1 MKREIKLYPA
11 VVAPV
16 ATDGINNDIK
26 KWLQRQTT
34 QYGLK
39 WLLAHADDGV
49 IWGTVDQGEL
59 VTSDTIP
66 LEVSPPLRRE
76 TLQQVRL
83 FAPHAELLLWRDG
96 DDQWHARLIREAKEE
111 ETPVWREAI
120 DEYQILWGTH
130 AEPLS
135 NGFTLMTDGLQGLR
149 HAVPLE
155 VKGKFKEESRPL
167 RLWVRHYIKEDE
179 GGFARIVASRLL
191 DLRMEGV
198 K

>member
-1 MKREIKLYPA
+1 MKREIRTCPA

-16 ATDGINNDIK
+16 ATGGISNDIK
-26 KWLQRQTT
+26 EWSQRQAT

-49 IWGTVDQGEL
+49 IWGRVDHGKI
-59 VTSDTIP
+59 VTADSIAP
-66 LEVSPPLRRE
+66 KVSPPLRRE

-96 DDQWHARLIREAKEE
+96 DDQWYARLIRDANDG
-111 ETPVWREAI
+111 ETPVWREVI
-120 DEYQILWGTH
+120 DESQILWGTH
-130 AEPLS
+130 AELLS
-135 NGFTLMTDGLQGLR
+135 NGFTLMRDGLQGLR

-167 RLWVRHYIKEDE
+167 RLWVRHYIAESED
-179 GGFARIVASRLL
+179 GFARIVASRLL

>member
-11 VVAPV
+11 VVVPI
-16 ATDGINNDIK
+16 ATDGISSDIK
-26 KWLQRQTT
+26 KWLQRQAT

-49 IWGTVDQGEL
+49 IWGKADQGEL
-59 VTSDTIP
+59 VTSDSITP
-66 LEVSPPLRRE
+66 EVSPPLRRE

-83 FAPHAELLLWRDG
+83 FAPYAELLLWRDG
-96 DDQWHARLIREAKEE
+96 DDQWHARLIRDAKEV

-155 VKGKFKEESRPL
+155 VRGTFKEEYRPL

-179 GGFARIVASRLL
+179 DGFARIVVSRLL
-191 DLRMEGV
+191 DLKMEGV